1 MKIIS
6 FLGSSVPS
14 KQIQKLYLHR
24 SKYISCLRI
33 GPALAYKGHFNLEQT
48 THFWSTARLVVNKT
62 GIRRLSELPTHRM
75 MDGWMVGLLLW
86 CVVAAA
92 TRGWLGGNRG
102 ALYCAEEERETSFF
116 YYYVYVRAP
125 VHLFFVRHRSG
136 LFTIYTTRVH
146 CRRRIRRGL
155 PPQRWTIYALYS
167 YTIPTTNSSSS
178 TSPTKTNRLGNTK
191 VGGLGDS
198 WRTTG
203 LWLVLLFRIK
213 YSQSSWA
220 VTNYRGLMDK

>member
-1 MKIIS
+1 M
-6 FLGSSVPS
+6 
-14 KQIQKLYLHR
+14 
-24 SKYISCLRI
+24 
-33 GPALAYKGHFNLEQT
+33 
-48 THFWSTARLVVNKT
+48 NKT

-116 YYYVYVRAP
+116 LLLCIRTRACS
-125 VHLFFVRHRSG
+125 FVFCSSSRSG